1 MALKF
6 IENLEFSPQ
15 MLGQQLTKVLME
27 AIIANELP
35 GGEKLVEHQ
44 LQKKFGVSRSPIR
57 EAMRDLEKLGLVEII
72 PRKGTVVKKVSRK
85 DVKEDY
91 IVRAPLEGLAAKE
104 AYSNMDEKDLSLLD
118 QLLDTMRYAAIS
130 GKTTEYWRAH
140 ADFHNTFINACGI
153 ELLSSILN
161 VLRIHSLRSRLV
173 YPYLNED
180 LSASLKTHQEIL
192 KRFQSSE
199 TDVNELEKFVTQH
212 ILDALP
218 GFLANMGS
226 RET

>member
-1 MALKF
+1 MAPKF
-6 IENLEFSPQ
+6 IETLEFSPQ
-15 MLGQQLTKVLME
+15 MLGQQLTKVLMD
-27 AIIANELP
+27 AIVANELP

-57 EAMRDLEKLGLVEII
+57 EAIRDLEKLGLVEII
-72 PRKGTVVKKVSRK
+72 PRKGTIVKKITRK

-104 AYSNMDEKDLSLLD
+104 AYSNMDEKDMAHLNQILES
-118 QLLDTMRYAAIS
+118 MSKAAVS
-130 GKTTEYWRAH
+130 GKITEYWHAH

-173 YPYLNED
+173 YPYLDED
-180 LSASLKTHQEIL
+180 LFASLKTHQEIL
-192 KRFQSSE
+192 KRFQSSD

-218 GFLANMGS
+218 GFLANIQ
-226 RET
+226 